1 MSLETYQVLQASD
14 KLQAAIKQA
23 FIRQQLYIYIYIYLY
38 IYIFIY
44 IFDLLFLLFI
54 VSISRKDH
62 DKVETRGNPAL
73 NFDDWW
79 NQSDASSGYIYF

>member
-1 MSLETYQVLQASD
+1 M
-14 KLQAAIKQA
+14 
-23 FIRQQLYIYIYIYLY
+23 
-38 IYIFIY
+38 YIFIY

-73 NFDDWW
+73 NIDAWW